1 MASLY
6 EQYMTSVSA
15 MDQRREQER
24 QLALQQQAQ
33 RLRERALAE
42 QIRAAGVSEAQSA
55 DQLGILRDRLGFD
68 VRQYEDELGRMVEV
82 PVEFDNGVTRNLMLS
97 GENAYKYLLDE
108 RQLAQSGA
116 AFDLAR
122 RQEEREDLLRTQ
134 LGQARSFLTT
144 GDRTDT
150 EIRDYINTLDPEV
163 QNEIAP
169 LASQA
174 FQTRV
179 GAGISPIED
188 FQSVTDPVT
197 GRPVALQ
204 GTGLGQRTRGLG
216 TTQSYYGAPDP
227 YQTVFDYTTEN
238 MLLRSGTGATRSMGE
253 FGGYVPQRSYPQDPF
268 LGSLS
273 KPAPTPFDRLNLQ
286 NLGYIESPALDR

>member
-42 QIRAAGVSEAQSA
+42 QIRAAGVSEAQGA
-55 DQLGILRDRLGFD
+55 QQLGVLRDRLGLD
-68 VRQYEDELGRMVEV
+68 VRQYEDELGRMVTV
-82 PVEFDNGVTRNLMLS
+82 PVEFDGTTYDFELS
-97 GENAYKYLLDE
+97 PENAYRYKLDE
-108 RQLAQSGA
+108 RQLAQSGVA
-116 AFDLAR
+116 ADLTR
-122 RQEEREDLLRTQ
+122 RQLERDELLRTQ

-179 GAGISPIED
+179 GAGVSPVED

-216 TTQSYYGAPDP
+216 TTQSYYGAPNP
-227 YQTVFDYTTEN
+227 YETIFDYSQEN
-238 MLLRSGTGATRSMGE
+238 TVLRSGTGATRSMGE

>member
-55 DQLGILRDRLGFD
+55 QQIGVLRDRLGLD
-68 VRQYEDELGRMVEV
+68 VRQYEDELGRMVTV
-82 PVEFDNGVTRNLMLS
+82 PVEFDGTTYDFELS
-97 GENAYKYLLDE
+97 PENAYRYKLDE
-108 RQLAQSGA
+108 RQLAQSGVA
-116 AFDLAR
+116 ADLTR
-122 RQEEREDLLRTQ
+122 RQLERDELLRTQ

-179 GAGISPIED
+179 GAGISPVED

>member
-1 MASLY
+1 
-6 EQYMTSVSA
+6 MTSVSA

-42 QIRAAGVSEAQSA
+42 QIRAAGVSETQSA
-55 DQLGILRDRLGFD
+55 QQLGILRDRLGFD
-68 VRQYEDELGRMVEV
+68 VRQYEDELGRMVTV
-82 PVEFDNGVTRNLMLS
+82 PVEFDGTTYDFELS
-97 GENAYKYLLDE
+97 PENAYRYRLSE
-108 RQLAQSGA
+108 RQLAQSELEA
-116 AFDLAR
+116 DLAR
-122 RQEEREDLLRTQ
+122 RERERGELLRTQ
-134 LGQARSFLTT
+134 LGQARRFLTT

-227 YQTVFDYTTEN
+227 YQTVFDYTPEN
-238 MLLRSGTGATRSMGE
+238 MMLRSGTGATRSMGE

-286 NLGYIESPALDR
+286 NLEYIESPALDR

>member
-42 QIRAAGVSEAQSA
+42 QIRAAGVSEAQNA
-55 DQLGILRDRLGFD
+55 QQLGVLRDRLGLD
-68 VRQYEDELGRMVEV
+68 VRQYEDELGRMVTV
-82 PVEFDNGVTRNLMLS
+82 PVEFDGTTYDFELS
-97 GENAYKYLLDE
+97 PENAYRYKLNE
-108 RQLAQSGA
+108 RQLAQSGVTA
-116 AFDLAR
+116 DLTR
-122 RQEEREDLLRTQ
+122 RQLERDELLRTQ

-163 QNEIAP
+163 QKEIAP

-179 GAGISPIED
+179 GAGISPVED

-227 YQTVFDYTTEN
+227 YQTVFDYSTEN

>member
-42 QIRAAGVSEAQSA
+42 QIRAAGVSEAQNA
-55 DQLGILRDRLGFD
+55 QQIGVLRDRLGLD
-68 VRQYEDELGRMVEV
+68 VRQYEDELGRMVTV
-82 PVEFDNGVTRNLMLS
+82 PVEFDGTTYDFELS
-97 GENAYKYLLDE
+97 PENAYRYKLDE
-108 RQLAQSGA
+108 RQLAQSGVA
-116 AFDLAR
+116 ADLTR
-122 RQEEREDLLRTQ
+122 RQLERDELLRTQ

-179 GAGISPIED
+179 GAGISPVED

-216 TTQSYYGAPDP
+216 TTQSYYGAPNP
-227 YQTVFDYTTEN
+227 YETIFDYSSEN
-238 MLLRSGTGATRSMGE
+238 TVLRSGTGATRSMGE

>member
-42 QIRAAGVSEAQSA
+42 QIRAAGVSEAQGA
-55 DQLGILRDRLGFD
+55 QQLGVLRDRLGLD
-68 VRQYEDELGRMVEV
+68 VRQYEDELGRMVTV
-82 PVEFDNGVTRNLMLS
+82 PVEFDGTTYDFELS
-97 GENAYKYLLDE
+97 PENAYRYKLNE
-108 RQLAQSGA
+108 RQLAQSGVA
-116 AFDLAR
+116 ADLTR
-122 RQEEREDLLRTQ
+122 RQLERDELLRTQ

-179 GAGISPIED
+179 GAGISPVED

-216 TTQSYYGAPDP
+216 TTQSYYGAPNP
-227 YQTVFDYTTEN
+227 YETIFDYSTEN
-238 MLLRSGTGATRSMGE
+238 TVLRSGAGATRSMGE